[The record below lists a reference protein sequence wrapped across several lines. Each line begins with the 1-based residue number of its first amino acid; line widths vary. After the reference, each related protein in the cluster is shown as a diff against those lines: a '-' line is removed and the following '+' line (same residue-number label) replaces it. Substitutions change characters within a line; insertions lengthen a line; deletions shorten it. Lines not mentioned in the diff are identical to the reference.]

1 MESGSTLAM
10 LHQSWQF
17 YRHFLGG
24 HVLKVI
30 LTYLSYPIIV
40 LKKNDKMKKL
50 NSTYFDFIFGYVQ
63 EWIVPLFRDARSPCV
78 DGKFGLDPI
87 FGQTQMLD
95 NVGRKSQDLMLTNLR
110 FQSQIELNFI
120 MPPSLRLNREVCEL
134 FLLTAEPWKGSPVQ
148 QEQASC

>member
-1 MESGSTLAM
+1 
-10 LHQSWQF
+10 
-17 YRHFLGG
+17 
-24 HVLKVI
+24 
-30 LTYLSYPIIV
+30 
-40 LKKNDKMKKL
+40 MKKL

-87 FGQTQMLD
+87 FGQT
-95 NVGRKSQDLMLTNLR
+95 QDLMLTNLR